1 MMKERR
7 KRSGLVMEFPYN
19 SAWLNCFIE
28 RGEQKAGNQTH
39 ISGGGTARNAPT
51 DRHHANTEP
60 ATLFNTN
67 NLREQRNN
75 VAKSWCERRAGQRIK
90 HKFYFWPCVR
100 VRRERERNA
109 YIYGWAGSV
118 CTTPGG
124 SHVSSRGRWQV
135 HRMDVGAASAA
146 CTWRGRGLIAPS
158 ITSQLPAHKH
168 TTHNAAFLPFSY
180 MYSGSSAPR
189 ALSHT
194 FHSRLI
200 RAEPSRKTHFAN
212 LYICI

>member
-51 DRHHANTEP
+51 DRHHTNTEP

-75 VAKSWCERRAGQRIK
+75 VAKSWCERGALARELNTNFISG
-90 HKFYFWPCVR
+90 R
-100 VRRERERNA
+100 VWERNA

-158 ITSQLPAHKH
+158 ITSQLPAHN
-168 TTHNAAFLPFSY
+168 THNTQCCFSSIFIY
-180 MYSGSSAPR
+180 V
-189 ALSHT
+189 
-194 FHSRLI
+194 
-200 RAEPSRKTHFAN
+200 
-212 LYICI
+212 